1 MSGLIKGVFL
11 EECGKLPIDANL
23 IKRLRVY
30 ESSFVGR
37 NADHI
42 AFFGGHLLGVNPVKF
57 LPSDQMRWFD
67 EIIRADELAL
77 EQKLLALPTVNK
89 DWKVSSNT
97 MNLSCAWLIYAIH
110 AAKGLTPQ
118 QKHQGMMDVL
128 LILQYKFF
136 TSLLFH
142 YFRYPAKPEVAEATF
157 AALSDK
163 FTIKQVGTWGAL
175 FKDRAETLLSKSS
188 PHMLNGTLLNFDDD
202 EGVIYFLNDVQGR
215 IRDVMKNIYAVY
227 DRVHNSGQAIRSTSA
242 VTDHDGEKILKDRTG
257 SLSVYTRYLNSVITD
272 QNSFIREELVRVI
285 LQLMHTAP
293 PSVFDQTLKWMSQHY
308 RQSNYGIIEQV
319 VNETLIH
326 SFSYFDEH
334 REYVR
339 GNPNLTALLSRLKGV
354 YTSSRSTDPVLMK
367 LRENAEHLVE
377 KATKSTNDSTL
388 ASVRTALLLY
398 LVARALTMSHYA
410 G

>member
-1 MSGLIKGVFL
+1 MNGLIKGVF
-11 EECGKLPIDANL
+11 EEVCHTLLLDSTL
-23 IKRLRVY
+23 VKRLRVY

-42 AFFGGHLLGVNPVKF
+42 EFFGGHLLGVNPVKF

-67 EIIRADELAL
+67 EIIRADELIL
-77 EQKLLALPTVNK
+77 EEKLLALPSVNR
-89 DWKVSSNT
+89 DWKISSNT
-97 MNLSCAWLIYAIH
+97 MNLSCAWLIHAINTSK
-110 AAKGLTPQ
+110 AISAEQRKQ
-118 QKHQGMMDVL
+118 AMMDVL

-142 YFRYPAKPEVAEATF
+142 YFRYPAKREVAEATY

-163 FTIKQVGTWGAL
+163 FTLRQVGTWSAL
-175 FKDRAETLLSKSS
+175 FHDRAETILSKDS
-188 PHMLNGTLLNFDDD
+188 PHYETIQKLDSD

-227 DRVHNSGQAIRSTSA
+227 DRVHNSGVAIQSTSA
-242 VTDHDGEKILKDRTG
+242 VVDHDGEKILKDK
-257 SLSVYTRYLNSVITD
+257 SKNLLAYTRYLNSIVTD

-293 PSVFDQTLKWMSQHY
+293 PSVFEQTLQWMSQHY

-319 VNETLIH
+319 LNETLIH
-326 SFSYFDEH
+326 SFAYFDEH

-339 GNPNLTALLSRLKGV
+339 GEPNLTSLLGRLKGV

-367 LRENAEHLVE
+367 LRENAEKLVE
-377 KATKSTNDSTL
+377 MATKNKNESTL

-398 LVARALTMSHYA
+398 LVARALTMTHYA

>member
-23 IKRLRVY
+23 VKRLRVY

-42 AFFGGHLLGVNPVKF
+42 EFFGGHLLGVHPVKF
-57 LPSDQMRWFD
+57 LPSDQMRWFH
-67 EIIRADELAL
+67 EIIKADELNL
-77 EQKLLALPTVNK
+77 EQKLLDLPSVNA

-97 MNLSCAWLIYAIH
+97 MNLSCAWLIHAIYAS
-110 AAKGLTPQ
+110 KSLTPQ
-118 QKHQGMMDVL
+118 QKEQGMTDVL

-136 TSLLFH
+136 TSLLSH
-142 YFRYPAKPEVAEATF
+142 YFKYLARREVAEATY

-163 FTIKQVGTWGAL
+163 FTIKQVGTWAAL
-175 FKDRAETLLSKSS
+175 FRERVKTLFDKDS
-188 PHMLNGTLLNFDDD
+188 PHANTIKNFDDD
-202 EGVIYFLNDVQGR
+202 EGIIYFLNDVQGR
-215 IRDVMKNIYAVY
+215 IRDVMKNICDVY
-227 DRVHNSGQAIRSTSA
+227 YRILNSGQSIQSTSA
-242 VTDHDGEKILKDRTG
+242 VTDHDGEKILKDKTG
-257 SLSVYTRYLNSVITD
+257 NLHAYTRYLNSVVSD
-272 QNSFIREELVRVI
+272 QNSFIREELVRVV
-285 LQLMHTAP
+285 LSLMHTASP
-293 PSVFDQTLKWMSQHY
+293 AIFEQTLKWMSQHY

-319 VNETLIH
+319 INETLVH

-339 GNPNLTALLSRLKGV
+339 GTPNLPALLSRLKGV
-354 YTSSRSTDPVLMK
+354 YTSSRSTDPILMK
-367 LRENAEHLVE
+367 LREAAEQLVE
-377 KATKSTNDSTL
+377 KATKSKNDSTL

-398 LVARALTMSHYA
+398 LVARALTMTHYA